1 MLVMDWNLLYPF
13 FGDHS
18 AYSTNHLEVG
28 EHIAANDTSHVKED
42 YTFPLR
48 TELVPLSPPT
58 ARFDHLY
65 RSVAQQIEGLSIAKT
80 KGMPNRKPTGC
91 QAFVVPHLHV
101 NGAGFREDNVSC
113 ARVVCLFVCPPQR
126 ACFWC

>member
-1 MLVMDWNLLYPF
+1 MSYLCSYQTILDDRYLLELMLVMDWNVLYPF

-28 EHIAANDTSHVKED
+28 EHISENDTSHKKED

-48 TELVPLSPPT
+48 SELVPLASPM

-65 RSVAQQIEGLSIAKT
+65 RPVAEQIEGLSIAKT

-91 QAFVVPHLHV
+91 QAYVFSSDSSLVLELAAV
-101 NGAGFREDNVSC
+101 R
-113 ARVVCLFVCPPQR
+113 
-126 ACFWC
+126 